1 MPLSTYA
8 EVQESIADMAWRDD
22 IGGRIADAI
31 TLFEDWCNNNL
42 RVAQM
47 ETSATVTLTSNVGAL
62 PSNYLQWRRVRSNAS
77 PIRLLKYADP
87 DWIAQNYPDT
97 ATEDASF
104 FTIIGTNIST
114 APPSTPDILLDYY
127 RTIPPLA
134 DNVSGNWLLT
144 RSPSAYLYGSLKHLA
159 ILMDD
164 DARAGTF
171 DAMLKESL
179 GALVSADVLA
189 RYGRAVA
196 RVPGITP

>member
-8 EVQESIADMAWRDD
+8 EIQEAITDAIWRDD
-22 IGGRIADAI
+22 LSGKAADAI
-31 TLFEDWCNNNL
+31 VLFEEWCNNNL

-77 PIRLLKYADP
+77 PIRLLKWADP
-87 DWIAQNYPDT
+87 DWVAQNYPDT

-127 RTIPPLA
+127 RTIPDLA
-134 DNVSGNWLLT
+134 TNSTNWLLT

-159 ILMDD
+159 VMIDD
-164 DARAGTF
+164 DARVATF
-171 DAMLKESL
+171 DGLLKEAMAGL
-179 GALVSADVLA
+179 MSADVLS
-189 RYGRAVA
+189 RHGRAVA
-196 RVPGITP
+196 RVAGVTP

>member
-8 EVQESIADMAWRDD
+8 EIQEAITDAIWRDD
-22 IGGRIADAI
+22 LAGKAADAI
-31 TLFEDWCNNNL
+31 VLFEEWCNNNL

-47 ETSATVTLTSNVGAL
+47 ETSETVTLTSNVGAL

-77 PIRLLKYADP
+77 PIRLLKWADP
-87 DWIAQNYPDT
+87 DWVAQNYPDT

-127 RTIPPLA
+127 RTIPDLA
-134 DNVSGNWLLT
+134 TNSTNWLLT

-159 ILMDD
+159 VMIDD
-164 DARAGTF
+164 DARMATF
-171 DAMLKESL
+171 DGLLKE
-179 GALVSADVLA
+179 ALSGLMSADVLS
-189 RYGRAVA
+189 RHGRAVS
-196 RVPGITP
+196 RVAGVTP

>member
-8 EVQESIADMAWRDD
+8 EIQEAITDAIWRDD
-22 IGGRIADAI
+22 LSGKAADAI
-31 TLFEDWCNNNL
+31 VLFEEWCNNNL

-77 PIRLLKYADP
+77 PIRLLKWADP
-87 DWIAQNYPDT
+87 DWVAQNYPDT

-127 RTIPPLA
+127 RTIPDLA
-134 DNVSGNWLLT
+134 TNSTNWLLT

-159 ILMDD
+159 VMIDD
-164 DARAGTF
+164 DARVATF
-171 DAMLKESL
+171 DGLLKEAMAGL
-179 GALVSADVLA
+179 MSADVLS
-189 RYGRAVA
+189 RHGRAVS
-196 RVPGITP
+196 RVAGVTP